1 MTLSSIV
8 SISWLTFLST
18 SVLAQR
24 TVVPAHFT
32 GTEQSHTQWISNATG
47 FDAPMNQ
54 PLNDTSFDWWYFDVV
69 QEPDGRG
76 QNHPSMAMTFHTT
89 GRDGMDVFQNLF
101 PLGLPSNNLIQIN
114 LNWPDGGKDA
124 WVLVGDEA
132 VITVEGDGAS
142 GEFRGTGCAFE
153 GEADLS
159 EYTVHVDAPEKGIV
173 GTFRVRADVPPHYP
187 CGPAEAGQDMQV
199 VPGVGWMNAI
209 PDGYGE
215 ADFSI
220 RGKPFSVRGRGYH
233 DHNYGSRPFSESAY
247 SAYWGH
253 GRLGEYAFVWL
264 TVLTPTLEEH
274 VSAYVTK
281 GTEILVARCGGITIR
296 PYGEH
301 STYPPTRRTGAP
313 EGFTISVDTPD
324 GLFELQAET
333 IHIQI
338 NFDFYRRFTG
348 RFTGTLDGEP
358 LPDGVALWEQ
368 FALDKE

>member
-8 SISWLTFLST
+8 SISWLTLLST
-18 SVLAQR
+18 NVLAQR

-173 GTFRVRADVPPHYP
+173 GTFRVRA
-187 CGPAEAGQDMQV
+187 
-199 VPGVGWMNAI
+199 VGHCI
-209 PDGYGE
+209 LLSDG
-215 ADFSI
+215 
-220 RGKPFSVRGRGYH
+220 
-233 DHNYGSRPFSESAY
+233 
-247 SAYWGH
+247 
-253 GRLGEYAFVWL
+253 
-264 TVLTPTLEEH
+264 
-274 VSAYVTK
+274 
-281 GTEILVARCGGITIR
+281 
-296 PYGEH
+296 
-301 STYPPTRRTGAP
+301 
-313 EGFTISVDTPD
+313 
-324 GLFELQAET
+324 
-333 IHIQI
+333 
-338 NFDFYRRFTG
+338 
-348 RFTGTLDGEP
+348 
-358 LPDGVALWEQ
+358 
-368 FALDKE
+368 FALQCLRVIDRMYHPITHAAQQRPDKTCRSSRAWAG